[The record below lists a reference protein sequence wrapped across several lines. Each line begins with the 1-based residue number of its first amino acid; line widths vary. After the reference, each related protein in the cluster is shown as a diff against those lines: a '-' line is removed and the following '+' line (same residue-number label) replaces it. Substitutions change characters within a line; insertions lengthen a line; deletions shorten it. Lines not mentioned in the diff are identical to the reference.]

1 MERKWLRS
9 GQLSAIAQRAPI
21 GHPSGGCSSE
31 PLISSITA
39 RWRHLLP
46 SWLLALGLSAALV
59 WAGQHWSTPLLE
71 QPWAL
76 AHPAAP
82 LQLALL
88 LVLLPPALMAL
99 LIAGRMLR
107 HHDKGESFD

>member
-1 MERKWLRS
+1 M
-9 GQLSAIAQRAPI
+9 
-21 GHPSGGCSSE
+21 
-31 PLISSITA
+31 
-39 RWRHLLP
+39 LP

-59 WAGQHWSTPLLE
+59 WAGQHWPTPLLE

-76 AHPAAP
+76 DHPAAP
-82 LQLALL
+82 LRLALL